1 MDIYFHGVDNQG
13 RHTVHTHMLVWVKE
27 IPRMD
32 LAKFKVSIPQDDSL
46 MSYLVIYLFVL
57 LLSFIYYVAG
67 I

>member
-1 MDIYFHGVDNQG
+1 MDIYFHRVDNQG